1 MTHFNPKTAR
11 WVYAWLLL
19 LPASVLMVTFTH
31 YPIVGS
37 IFSSFFSTPRQGRTS
52 LFVGLDNYAYMA
64 NDPVFWQVLKNNF
77 IYAFGTIPISV
88 CLALL
93 MAVWVNGKLPG
104 RAVVRTA
111 YFTPTILPMIAV
123 ANIWLFF
130 YTPQIGI
137 LDNLCGLFGIPSHSW
152 LGDPSTALG
161 CMMVLA
167 IWKDAG
173 FFMIFY
179 LAALQGISPELEE
192 AALIEGAGRWYF
204 FRRVTLPL
212 LMPTTLFVLVNSTIN
227 SFKLVDHIFI
237 LTKGGPDN
245 ASSLLLYYIYEVA
258 FGFWDTAYASTL
270 TVVLLLILG
279 ALAVTQFKYIE
290 KRVHYQ

>member
-1 MTHFNPKTAR
+1 MMRLNYKTAG

-19 LPASVLMVTFTH
+19 LPASLLMVTFTH

-37 IFSSFFSTPRQGRTS
+37 IWASFFSTPRQGRVS
-52 LFVGLDNYAYMA
+52 RFVGLDNYVTLV
-64 NDPVFWQVLKNNF
+64 NDSVFWQVLTNNF
-77 IYAFGTIPISV
+77 LYALGAIPVSV

-93 MAVWVNGKLPG
+93 MAVWVNGRLPG
-104 RAVVRTA
+104 RGIVRAA
-111 YFTPTILPMIAV
+111 YFTPTILPMVAV

-137 LDNLCGLFGIPSHSW
+137 LDRLCGLVGIHSHSW
-152 LGDPSTALG
+152 LGDPATALG
-161 CMMVLA
+161 CLVVLA

-173 FFMIFY
+173 FFMIFF

-212 LMPTTLFVLVNSTIN
+212 LMPTTLFVLVNATIN

-245 ASSLLLYYIYEVA
+245 ASSLLLYYIYEVS

-270 TVVLLLILG
+270 TVVLLMILSV
-279 ALAVTQFKYIE
+279 LAVTQFKYLE

>member
-1 MTHFNPKTAR
+1 MKLKRPISVQ
-11 WVYAWLLL
+11 VYAWLLL
-19 LPASVLMVTFTH
+19 LPALVLMVAFTH
-31 YPIVGS
+31 YPIVGGF
-37 IFSSFFSTPRQGRTS
+37 IASFFSTGQEGRAS
-52 LFVGLDNYAYMA
+52 KFIGLENYSSMIA
-64 NDPVFWQVLKNNF
+64 DPVFWQVLQNNL
-77 IYAFGTIPISV
+77 IYALGVIPISV
-88 CLALL
+88 ILAIF
-93 MAVWVNGKLPG
+93 MAVCVNGRLPG
-104 RAVVRTA
+104 RSIVRTA

-130 YTPQIGI
+130 YTPQIGL
-137 LDNLCGLFGIPSHSW
+137 LDQIRGLFNIPSHSW
-152 LGDPSTALG
+152 LGDTSTALG

-173 FFMIFY
+173 FFMIFF
-179 LAALQGISPELEE
+179 LAALQGIPPELEE
-192 AALIEGAGRWYF
+192 AALIEGAGRWYY

-212 LMPTTLFVLVNSTIN
+212 LMPTMLFVLVNATIN

-245 ASSLLLYYIYEVA
+245 ASSLLLYYIWEVA

-270 TVVLLLILG
+270 TVVLLVILC
-279 ALAVTQFKYIE
+279 LAAITQFRYME

>member
-1 MTHFNPKTAR
+1 MHLKAKTAR

-19 LPASVLMVTFTH
+19 LPASVLMIAFTH
-31 YPIVGS
+31 FPIVGS
-37 IFSSFFSTPRQGRTS
+37 FFLSFFSTSRQGRPS
-52 LFVGLDNYAYMA
+52 RFVGMDNYAGMVS
-64 NDPVFWQVLKNNF
+64 DPIFWQVLGNNL
-77 IYAFGTIPISV
+77 IYSLGTIPVSV
-88 CLALL
+88 SLALL
-93 MAVWVNGKLPG
+93 MAVWVNGKLAG
-104 RAVVRTA
+104 RAVVRAA

-130 YTPQIGI
+130 YTPQIGL
-137 LDNLCGLFGIPSHSW
+137 LDHIRSFWGLASHNW
-152 LGDPSTALG
+152 LGDPNTALG
-161 CMMVLA
+161 CLMVLA

-179 LAALQGISPELEE
+179 LAALQGIPPELEE
-192 AALIEGAGRWYF
+192 AATLEGAGRWYF

-212 LMPTTLFVLVNSTIN
+212 LMPTTLFVVVNATIN

-258 FGFWDTAYASTL
+258 FSFWDTAYASTL
-270 TVVLLLILG
+270 TVVLLVILG
-279 ALAVTQFKYIE
+279 GLAITQFAYME

>member
-1 MTHFNPKTAR
+1 MKLQRQTAGQ
-11 WVYAWLLL
+11 VYGWLLL
-19 LPASVLMVTFTH
+19 LPAAALMITFTH
-31 YPIVGS
+31 YPIVGGF
-37 IFSSFFSTPRQGRTS
+37 ISSFFSTGREGRS
-52 LFVGLDNYAYMA
+52 SKFIGLDNYSSMIA
-64 NDPVFWQVLKNNF
+64 DPVFRQVLQNNA
-77 IYAFGTIPISV
+77 IYALGVIPVSV
-88 CLALL
+88 SLALF
-93 MAVWVNGKLPG
+93 MAVCVNRRLPG
-104 RAVVRTA
+104 RGIVRAA

-130 YTPQIGI
+130 YTPQIGL
-137 LDNLCGLFGIPSHSW
+137 LDKICGLFNIPSHSW
-152 LGDPSTALG
+152 LGDTQTALG

-167 IWKDAG
+167 VWKDAG
-173 FFMIFY
+173 FFMIFF
-179 LAALQGISPELEE
+179 LAALQGIPPELEE
-192 AALIEGAGRWYF
+192 AALIEGAGRWYY

-212 LMPTTLFVLVNSTIN
+212 LMPTTLFVLVNATIN

-270 TVVLLLILG
+270 TVVLLVILC
-279 ALAVTQFKYIE
+279 LAAITQFRYME

>member
-1 MTHFNPKTAR
+1 MKLQRPYASQ
-11 WVYAWLLL
+11 VYAWLLL
-19 LPASVLMVTFTH
+19 LPAAILMIAFTH
-31 YPIVGS
+31 FPIVGGLV
-37 IFSSFFSTPRQGRTS
+37 SSFFSTGREGRPS
-52 LFVGLDNYAYMA
+52 KFIGLDNYSSMVA
-64 NDPVFWQVLKNNF
+64 DPVFWQVLQNNF
-77 IYAFGTIPISV
+77 IYALGVIPISV
-88 CLALL
+88 CLALF
-93 MAVWVNGKLPG
+93 MAVCVNGRLPG
-104 RAVVRTA
+104 RSVVRAA

-130 YTPQIGI
+130 YTPQIGL
-137 LDNLCGLFGIPSHSW
+137 LDQICGLIDIPSRSW
-152 LGDPSTALG
+152 LGDTSTALG

-173 FFMIFY
+173 FFMIFF

-212 LMPTTLFVLVNSTIN
+212 LMPTMLFVLVNATIN

-270 TVVLLLILG
+270 TVVLLIILCV
-279 ALAVTQFKYIE
+279 AAITQFLYME

>member
-1 MTHFNPKTAR
+1 MRLNPKTAG
-11 WVYAWLLL
+11 WIYAWLLL

-31 YPIVGS
+31 YPIVGG
-37 IFSSFFSTPRQGRTS
+37 IIASFFSTPRQNRPS
-52 LFVGLDNYAYMA
+52 RFVGLENYSAMIA
-64 NDPVFWQVLKNNF
+64 DPVFWQVLGNNF
-77 IYAFGTIPISV
+77 LYALGTIPVSV
-88 CLALL
+88 SLALL
-93 MAVWVNGKLPG
+93 MAVWVNGHIAGKPFL
-104 RAVVRTA
+104 RVAF
-111 YFTPTILPMIAV
+111 FTPTVLPMIAV

-137 LDNLCGLFGIPSHSW
+137 LDRICGWFGIPSHSW

-161 CMMVLA
+161 CLMVLA

-173 FFMIFY
+173 FFMIFF

-192 AALIEGAGRWYF
+192 AAVIEGAGRWYF

-279 ALAVTQFKYIE
+279 MLAVTQFRYIE